1 MQYGVIGVG
10 MAGLDLVFLHF
21 ALRRSSAY
29 HIPSSASEIEG
40 GAFSWNGKEMHGD
53 RVNPV

>member
-21 ALRRSSAY
+21 GLRRSSAY